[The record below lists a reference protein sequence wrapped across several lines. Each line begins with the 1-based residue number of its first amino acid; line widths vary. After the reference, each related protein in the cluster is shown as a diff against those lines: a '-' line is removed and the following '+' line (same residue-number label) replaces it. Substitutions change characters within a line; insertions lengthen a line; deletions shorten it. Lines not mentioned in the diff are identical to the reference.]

1 MLYKITNINKE
12 GFQKMKFLSRSEFL
26 KIFTRFMFVNALVKV
41 TEIIDKTGGT
51 AATKQELVKEIPL
64 VLKINQF

>member
-1 MLYKITNINKE
+1 
-12 GFQKMKFLSRSEFL
+12 MKFISRSEFL

-41 TEIIDKTGGT
+41 TEIINKSGGT
-51 AATKQELVKEIPL
+51 ASTRPELVKEIPL